1 MSKCTFQG
9 HKTIIEEKPRN
20 ITHQTNSECL
30 NQSLIPAWTR
40 LGPARPQ
47 LVSSFLIYIPPPERS
62 DKANQFLKKI
72 CPVKGNV
79 FCSITIKIGTF
90 QRRTFYGP
98 IKLSQETNLSWPELG
113 SAHPQLIQHKEEVS
127 KGANKTHTGNKIIL
141 FTADICAVTT
151 ITYYKSKIYTRNYPN
166 IT

>member
-47 LVSSFLIYIPPPERS
+47 LVSSFLIHISPPQPGNLDFNIKKRQRS
-62 DKANQFLKKI
+62 LSTAT
-72 CPVKGNV
+72 VA
-79 FCSITIKIGTF
+79 
-90 QRRTFYGP
+90 
-98 IKLSQETNLSWPELG
+98 KLNYTQLISYAELG
-113 SAHPQLIQHKEEVS
+113 STHP
-127 KGANKTHTGNKIIL
+127 A
-141 FTADICAVTT
+141 FTT
-151 ITYYKSKIYTRNYPN
+151 ILLDHKKWTRYHLTIGQLNADLNLAQLFPSLFPLPWMLNKRRIYTKIRLETMSTHSHVQNLN
-166 IT
+166 VS

>member
-47 LVSSFLIYIPPPERS
+47 LVSSFLIYIPPPAR
-62 DKANQFLKKI
+62 KPRF
-72 CPVKGNV
+72 
-79 FCSITIKIGTF
+79 
-90 QRRTFYGP
+90 
-98 IKLSQETNLSWPELG
+98 
-113 SAHPQLIQHKEEVS
+113 QHKEETKKFEYGYGCQAQLYPTHILCWAWLNPPSFYHHTIRPQKVNTLSSNYWAAKCWS
-127 KGANKTHTGNKIIL
+127 KLGSALPQLVLLTLDAKQKENLYKNKMETMSTHTHVQNL
-141 FTADICAVTT
+141 NV
-151 ITYYKSKIYTRNYPN
+151 S
-166 IT
+166 